1 MAPGN
6 GDQDHGGDV
15 AAVVRGLAE
24 RGITGLPEQHLV
36 IVLDGSGGDVTAAVA
51 EVAESE
57 WWTVDGWEA
66 TWED

>member
-1 MAPGN
+1 VTDIE
-6 GDQDHGGDV
+6 DQDHGGDV
-15 AAVVRGLAE
+15 AAVVRRLAE

-36 IVLDGSGGDVTAAVA
+36 IVLAGAGSVAAAVA